1 MRENEKTWNFDNWA
15 DSYDKAV
22 AADSQLYARYDE
34 VLDMVVE
41 IANVSPRTRVLDIGT
56 GTGNLALRCLACG
69 ATVVGLDPSRQ
80 MLAKATKKVG
90 DNPRAEFRQVVAP
103 FLHIPYPDDSFDAVV
118 STYAFHHIPH
128 RLKPDSVHEM
138 IRVLKPGGTWVLGD
152 LMFED
157 EKAERKALHQ
167 YKWLEEEYFVHIEE
181 LRTVFT
187 ELGMELNARQ
197 FTPVTWVLWTIK
209 PK

>member
-1 MRENEKTWNFDNWA
+1 MGENEKTWDFDSWA
-15 DSYDKAV
+15 DQYDEAV
-22 AADSQLYARYDE
+22 TSDYQLYARYDE
-34 VLDMVVE
+34 VLDFVVE
-41 IANVSPRTRVLDIGT
+41 IVNVIPRTRVLDIGT
-56 GTGNLALRCLACG
+56 GTGNLALRYLARG
-69 ATVVGLDPSRQ
+69 ATVVGLDPSRK
-80 MLAKATKKVG
+80 MLAKAIKKVG
-90 DNPRAEFRQVVAP
+90 DNSRAELRQVAAP

-128 RLKPDSVHEM
+128 RLKPASVYEM

-167 YKWLEEEYFVHIEE
+167 YKWLEEEYFTRIEG

-187 ELGMELNARQ
+187 GLGIELNVRQ